1 MNLDELILKLNQTT
15 IELYKDDNKGKLLSI
30 LNKSG
35 IGYFEWHL
43 DDLKFYGNKG
53 VLNTLNSNNV
63 SCLFEGIQE
72 GFEDVETF
80 AVLTQFMKLFDA
92 EELVVFERKFF
103 KTNIW
108 YKLTL
113 SIDNEKSIIHGVIE
127 NINSLKSALNDIQG
141 LSSQLEQFLDII
153 PLPIYYYDTIGN
165 LMFTNQYHSSDISR
179 INKIIEKYVY
189 DQILDMSEYEWIKS
203 LVIEQYTDH
212 HMKFK
217 ITYFLRHR
225 LRVNIIHRIKI
236 SSLTDTVGI
245 LYLHEDMTN
254 YQTDTTQLN
263 KILKANELIIEIKD
277 IVDHANDL
285 SKMYDYLLKKIHTV
299 IPAARRACI
308 LKINADDDLY
318 IDSHFGFEKAYVDDM
333 IIPFKKSY
341 AYINLSGNYSK
352 SIIIDDIDKK
362 YTNLLPNSKKL
373 KSKFVLCSNITTPLV
388 INGNLYGILS
398 VDSDTSHVFD
408 DVDLNLLD
416 YIKIQIERAIVKFK
430 KISRVK
436 RDSILDPLTGI
447 YNRRHLKELFET
459 YVMDANELKKSFA
472 FVVFDLDKLKKINDS
487 YGHVAGDQVIKQF
500 AFVIDNEIRDSDI
513 IARIGGDEFVGIF
526 WDIEEKHIIRRLQK
540 WQQMFETHPI
550 SYEGNKIITKFSYGI
565 AFFPQNRMNFDDL
578 LNIADK
584 KMYTHKKNKF

>member
-550 SYEGNKIITKFSYGI
+550 SYEGNKIVTKFSYGI